1 MVSDLIMFVDAHMAG
16 VTATGCGQK
25 SVFMK
30 QVHERSK
37 SLNK

>member
-1 MVSDLIMFVDAHMAG
+1 MVSDLILFVDAHMAG
-16 VTATGCGQK
+16 VTTTECGQK